1 MIKYKNF
8 FCDIINKKLKDFLKN
23 ILLSKK
29 CPELTT
35 DNTKGCDNKTVSENA
50 NAFIGKLKPT
60 ADIYLKG
67 RRMMNNIKKIL
78 SPIVGIIVCAA
89 LSFGCVSAA
98 PTAGSFTKS
107 THKAPSY
114 NNDESKQGM
123 GTDWTYEYSLGN
135 DGEFSA
141 METGTG
147 NTFYKAP
154 GSYTAR
160 VVAEWGTDIYLVP
173 GISAGKS
180 VNISQTFNV
189 KNDGYVTAKSCKII
203 RHFGMNDSGDA
214 AKQDNSVAVF
224 LNDKKIW
231 PEGDGWMTIHAA
243 AGGDQP
249 VGNEVTMPELADISV
264 KAGDKLRFAV
274 GCGDPTYADWN
285 DYTKWYVT
293 VEAYASDGSTSSGSS
308 GSESSGSSENGGAS
322 SEESAPLQDL
332 SADMS
337 RLVKTTYKAPNY
349 NSEEAK
355 KGLGDRWIYEYS
367 LGYEADF
374 SEMKNGTDKILLTS
388 GHQTP
393 AKFVAEWNTDLYMS
407 PGFFEGKSVNAV
419 QTFVAPANGYV
430 TLPACEVT
438 RHFKMKDTGDAAK
451 FDCEIAIFVNGKKLW
466 PEGNGWMTLSAS
478 ATSSQPVG
486 NVLKVPEIKNITVKK
501 GDKIRLAVGCGNTEY
516 AEWNDYVQW
525 YATADMY
532 TETAMSDGENISYPP
547 TGDTRAAAV
556 TALTAMVSLTVLM
569 VCYSVKRKKKH
580 NPKH

>member
-1 MIKYKNF
+1 
-8 FCDIINKKLKDFLKN
+8 
-23 ILLSKK
+23 
-29 CPELTT
+29 
-35 DNTKGCDNKTVSENA
+35 
-50 NAFIGKLKPT
+50 
-60 ADIYLKG
+60 
-67 RRMMNNIKKIL
+67 
-78 SPIVGIIVCAA
+78 
-89 LSFGCVSAA
+89 
-98 PTAGSFTKS
+98 
-107 THKAPSY
+107 
-114 NNDESKQGM
+114 
-123 GTDWTYEYSLGN
+123 
-135 DGEFSA
+135 
-141 METGTG
+141 
-147 NTFYKAP
+147 
-154 GSYTAR
+154 
-160 VVAEWGTDIYLVP
+160 
-173 GISAGKS
+173 
-180 VNISQTFNV
+180 
-189 KNDGYVTAKSCKII
+189 
-203 RHFGMNDSGDA
+203 
-214 AKQDNSVAVF
+214 
-224 LNDKKIW
+224 
-231 PEGDGWMTIHAA
+231 
-243 AGGDQP
+243 
-249 VGNEVTMPELADISV
+249 
-264 KAGDKLRFAV
+264 
-274 GCGDPTYADWN
+274 
-285 DYTKWYVT
+285 
-293 VEAYASDGSTSSGSS
+293 
-308 GSESSGSSENGGAS
+308 
-322 SEESAPLQDL
+322 
-332 SADMS
+332 
-337 RLVKTTYKAPNY
+337 
-349 NSEEAK
+349 
-355 KGLGDRWIYEYS
+355 
-367 LGYEADF
+367 
-374 SEMKNGTDKILLTS
+374 MKNGTDKILLTS